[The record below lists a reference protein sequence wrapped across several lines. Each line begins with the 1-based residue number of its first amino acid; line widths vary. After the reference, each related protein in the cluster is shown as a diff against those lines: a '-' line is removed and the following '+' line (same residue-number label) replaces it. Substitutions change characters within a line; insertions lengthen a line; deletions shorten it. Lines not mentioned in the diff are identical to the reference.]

1 MKEKRTKLRDR
12 VLPNYTKGEE
22 IMNMVTHIVGGAFG
36 IVALVLCVVF
46 AAKRHNAYLVV
57 GSAIYGSSL
66 IILYT
71 CSAVYHGLRRNMG
84 KKVMQVI
91 DHCTI
96 YYLIGGTYTP
106 IALGP
111 IRELHPGL
119 GWTIFGI
126 VWGIIAVAATF
137 TAIDHN
143 KYKKL
148 SMICYLGIGWLIVF
162 ALKATIEALTMNGF
176 ILLLCGGIA
185 YSIGAVLYALGK
197 KRGAKYVHSVF
208 HIFVLGGT
216 ALQFI
221 AIFRCCL

>member
-1 MKEKRTKLRDR
+1 MSRTKLKDR
-12 VLPNYTKGEE
+12 LLPDYTKGEE
-22 IMNMVTHIVGGAFG
+22 IANMVTHIVGGAFG

-46 AAKRHNAYLVV
+46 AAKKHDAYLVV

-66 IILYT
+66 IVLY
-71 CSAVYHGLRRNMG
+71 SISSVYHGLRRNMG
-84 KKVMQVI
+84 KKVMQVL

-111 IRELHPGL
+111 IRALHPAI
-119 GWTIFGI
+119 GWVIFGL
-126 VWGIIAVAATF
+126 VWGIIAFAATF

-162 ALKATIEALTMNGF
+162 ALKPTIEAITMTGF
-176 ILLLCGGIA
+176 WLLLGGGVA
-185 YSIGAVLYALGK
+185 YSIGAVLYGIGGK
-197 KRGAKYVHSVF
+197 QGKRYVHSVF
-208 HIFVLGGT
+208 HIFVLLGT

-221 AIFRCCL
+221 AVFRCCL